1 MPLGIQATNNGTLDL
16 AAGLTAL
23 SGLTLTLDGTGS
35 FPASQLASFT
45 NGTINIT
52 GGTSSFAALTD
63 LDGSNVTISGGAAL
77 NLSAL
82 TSYTGAA
89 ASEVNTTL
97 EATGAGS
104 VLDLS
109 NLTTLSSTL
118 GVDSGVAVEALA
130 GGNVNLP
137 GLTAIASAVGLEA
150 DGAGSLLDA
159 PQLASFARTS
169 ARGCLWAFRSPTTG
183 PLT

>member
-1 MPLGIQATNNGTLDL
+1 MPKAGAT
-16 AAGLTAL
+16 L
-23 SGLTLTLDGTGS
+23 SLPT
-35 FPASQLASFT
+35 
-45 NGTINIT
+45 
-52 GGTSSFAALTD
+52 
-63 LDGSNVTISGGAAL
+63 
-77 NLSAL
+77 L

-89 ASEVNTTL
+89 ASEANTTL

-159 PQLASFARTS
+159 TQLAGFVAHQRPVVASGHSGNQQRD
-169 ARGCLWAFRSPTTG
+169 P
-183 PLT
+183 